1 MQSTNTLNT
10 FFKKPF
16 LILIMVQIVF
26 LTYALFNNHHFTNDS
41 VEYLTQAG
49 NLIEHGSLYCG
60 DYNTLE
66 KDPGLYS
73 RRPPGYAIFL
83 LVTTFF
89 LHFNSGAL
97 LIQCFLSVFNIYIG
111 YKILQLIF
119 TGKASFVRYV
129 FLFLLFPTQF
139 IYAVTYMSEIP
150 FQTALLLSIFY
161 LFRFE
166 KSGDYKTLYLSHLF
180 LALTYLFKP
189 ITLFLWLGLILY
201 TITIKSDHRGSKHL
215 TLLGLGHF
223 LLLGFFFLN
232 NYSLTG
238 IAEYT
243 SIGRK
248 VIFNYNIPAVLTRA
262 YGEEVAQHKMDSVQN
277 GMTGMPYVMQ
287 CVYTDNFIRNTLLT
301 RPLDFSL
308 THALGVPRFFLESG
322 RWDLE
327 LWFNGKDHAG
337 TLPSLKEAFE
347 EKGIRG
353 LATLLR
359 TWPVLYSIYYFL
371 VIAGT
376 IFIFLL
382 FIKGIF
388 SPLIQR
394 RHRFLLLFIIFYFV
408 VLTGPSAS
416 SRFRLPVFPFI
427 AVLAMA
433 GWPVGKKDAVAELK

>member
-26 LTYALFNNHHFTNDS
+26 LTYAIFNNHHFTNDS
-41 VEYLTQAG
+41 VEYLNQAG

-60 DYNTLE
+60 DYNVLE

-73 RRPPGYAIFL
+73 RRPPAYAVFL
-83 LVTTFF
+83 LMTTFF
-89 LHFNSGAL
+89 LHLNLGAL
-97 LIQCFLSVFNIYIG
+97 LIQCFLSVFNIYMG
-111 YKILQLIF
+111 FKILQLIF
-119 TGKASFVRYV
+119 TGKAPLLRYV
-129 FLFLLFPTQF
+129 FLFLVFPTQF

-150 FQTALLLSIFY
+150 FQTALLLSIFF
-161 LFRFE
+161 LLRFE
-166 KSGDYKTLYLSHLF
+166 KSGYYKNLYLSHLF

-232 NYSLTG
+232 NFALTG

-248 VIFNYNIPAVLTRA
+248 VVLNYNIPAVLSRA

-277 GMTGMPYVMQ
+277 EMTGMPYVMQ

-301 RPLDFSL
+301 RPFDFSL

-327 LWFNGKDHAG
+327 LWYKGKDEAG
-337 TLPSLKEAFE
+337 TLPSLKSSFKKE
-347 EKGIRG
+347 GIRG
-353 LATLLR
+353 LTDIIR
-359 TWPVLYSIYYFL
+359 TWPVLYSVYYIL

-376 IFIFLL
+376 IFIFI
-382 FIKGIF
+382 FFVKGIF
-388 SPLIQR
+388 SPLISR
-394 RHRFLLLFIIFYFV
+394 RHRFLFLFIIFYFV
-408 VLTGPSAS
+408 LLTGPSAS
-416 SRFRLPVFPFI
+416 SRFRLPVFPLI
-427 AVLAMA
+427 AIVAIA
-433 GWPVGKKDAVAELK
+433 GWPAGKKMQFMN